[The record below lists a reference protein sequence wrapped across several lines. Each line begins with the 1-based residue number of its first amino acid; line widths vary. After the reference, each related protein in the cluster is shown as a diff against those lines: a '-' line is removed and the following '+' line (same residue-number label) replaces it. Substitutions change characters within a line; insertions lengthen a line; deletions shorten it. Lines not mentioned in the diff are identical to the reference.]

1 MPNPED
7 SLVQYAPLVRKLALQ
22 LLARL
27 PSSVQLDD
35 LVQAGMIGLLDAV
48 RRYQESPDAQ
58 FETYATARI
67 RGAML
72 DELRSQDWLPRSV
85 RSKSRRIETAI
96 QRKEQELMRA
106 PSEGEIAEELG
117 VPLAEYQGMLADAQ
131 GVQILHYEDF
141 NTDGDSDSPWAE
153 SSAEHADP
161 LDALLA
167 GDLRRALIDAIDG
180 LPEREKLLLS
190 LCYEQGLNLKE
201 IGAVLNVTEA
211 RVCQLRAQ
219 APPPASA
226 PASRSKPGPACPPP
240 ITWRRWYRRM
250 PWPRGA
256 CLPGARPCFPSA
268 APTVPVPLRGQAPA
282 PSPPPHGRLSP
293 QGDWRLPHPVRAA
306 RVSVPAGT
314 CPLPPDSPAHFRTSL
329 FLLKSVANL
338 P

>member
-219 APPPASA
+219 AP
-226 PASRSKPGPACPPP
+226 
-240 ITWRRWYRRM
+240 
-250 PWPRGA
+250 
-256 CLPGARPCFPSA
+256 ARIRA
-268 APTVPVPLRGQAPA
+268 RLKEQAWA
-282 PSPPPHGRLSP
+282 
-293 QGDWRLPHPVRAA
+293 RLP
-306 RVSVPAGT
+306 T
-314 CPLPPDSPAHFRTSL
+314 AHHL
-329 FLLKSVANL
+329 AQVV
-338 P
+338 